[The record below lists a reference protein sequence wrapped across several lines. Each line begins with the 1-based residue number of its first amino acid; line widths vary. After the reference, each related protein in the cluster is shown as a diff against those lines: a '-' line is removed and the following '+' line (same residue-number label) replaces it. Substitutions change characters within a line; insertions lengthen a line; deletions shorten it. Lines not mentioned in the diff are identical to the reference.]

1 MKLLQTNIKKVED
14 LTSNNKIWNCYILI
28 YKK

>member
-14 LTSNNKIWNCYILI
+14 LTSNNEIWNCYVLI
-28 YKK
+28 EKK